1 MWYYKITSKILPLLF
16 PKEHRCPHC
25 GYKMEFV
32 PKNSN
37 QPWIMHN
44 GYGCPHCGYYF
55 ITKCG
60 EKNGQA
66 NVGNGI
72 FPCMGRTETGKAK
85 CTNCT
90 KKLPRCVRFA
100 DGTANA

>member
-16 PKEHRCPHC
+16 PKERRCPHC

-32 PKNSN
+32 PKNPN
-37 QPWIMHN
+37 QPWIMYD
-44 GYGCPHCGYYF
+44 GYGCTHCGHYF

-66 NVGNGI
+66 D
-72 FPCMGRTETGKAK
+72 A
-85 CTNCT
+85 
-90 KKLPRCVRFA
+90 
-100 DGTANA
+100 